1 MALKRELI
9 QFSIINRTDCEI
21 TLPLF
26 QQGVDSIN
34 ATTRYSWDISGED
47 FSCGNASIV
56 INNVVRTITFNPD
69 VTGFIISLN
78 ALGFGFFCTQTSGGD
93 TSLYVQDDTN
103 VYGYL
108 QICVLDCP
116 PLRIE
121 FTNIADAIALVGDV
135 NDVDNWNTY
144 FQLPTYGSP
153 FTSVVVNTNEVSLY
167 GGLLITLRT
176 FLFSLSKA
184 SPGVDIVHVIDEAN
198 CVIAIEGNSF
208 SNCTNLVEVDF
219 PVCTTIG
226 DAVVGLLD
234 GAFEGCTSLATLNF
248 PQLTS
253 AGYGAFSGFVPLTT
267 TDFGELVTAGRE
279 CFAATTSTSLSFP
292 SLVTAGDFCFYDCAN
307 LTSISLPSLINVGGA
322 CFQQC
327 LLLPSLTLPSATI
340 IDLAAFLSCTSLT
353 TISLPSAT
361 YIGENAMEN
370 CISLTTISIPS
381 CTNLGGSVL
390 DNDVFKD
397 IIGNVITL
405 TVPAALLTCNSGN
418 PDGDIQELQANN
430 TVTII
435 SV

>member
-78 ALGFGFFCTQTSGGD
+78 ALGFGFFCTQTSGGG

-108 QICVLDCP
+108 QICVIDCP

-135 NDVDNWNTY
+135 NNVANWNTY

-176 FLFSLSKA
+176 FLFSPSKA

-226 DAVVGLLD
+226 DAVDGLLD

-253 AGYGAFSGFVPLTT
+253 AGYGAFSGGLPLTT
-267 TDFGELVTAGRE
+267 TDFGELVTAGKE
-279 CFAATTSTSLSFP
+279 CFAGTTATSLSLP
-292 SLVTAGDFCFYDCAN
+292 SLTSAGVSCFTQSLN
-307 LTSISLPSLINVGGA
+307 LSSISLPSLITLEEGG
-322 CFQQC
+322 FSQC
-327 LLLPSLTLPSATI
+327 PS
-340 IDLAAFLSCTSLT
+340 FV
-353 TISLPSAT
+353 TISLPLVT
-361 YIGENAMEN
+361 TIGDTALAE
-370 CISLTTISIPS
+370 CTSLTTISIPS
-381 CTNLGGSVL
+381 CLNLGSSVL
-390 DNDVFKD
+390 NNNVFFN

-418 PDGDIQELQANN
+418 PDGDIQDLQANN